1 MFEKQCDSNLCQV
14 GKAVELKKVLDFAV
28 HPPNVLVETFFD
40 QAGRAI
46 SRPGS
51 TYTYRTLKYYI
62 YIYVIINY
70 DALKYCESGMAG
82 PGDHPAKGLEWS
94 PESF

>member
-1 MFEKQCDSNLCQV
+1 MFEKPCHSNLCQV

-28 HPPNVLVETFFD
+28 RPPNVLVETFFD

-51 TYTYRTLKYYI
+51 TYKYI
-62 YIYVIINY
+62 YY
-70 DALKYCESGMAG
+70 DESGTAG
-82 PGDHPAKGLEWS
+82 PGDHPAKGLKWS
-94 PESF
+94 AGSF

>member
-1 MFEKQCDSNLCQV
+1 MFEKPCHSNLCQV

-51 TYTYRTLKYYI
+51 TYKYI
-62 YIYVIINY
+62 YIYVIMT
-70 DALKYCESGMAG
+70 S
-82 PGDHPAKGLEWS
+82 LERLDL
-94 PESF
+94 ETTRQRV

>member
-1 MFEKQCDSNLCQV
+1 MFEKQCHSNLCQV

-51 TYTYRTLKYYI
+51 TYRTINI
-62 YIYVIINY
+62 YIIYICNY

-82 PGDHPAKGLEWS
+82 PGDHPAKGLKWS
-94 PESF
+94 AGSV